1 MMVPFNSFDNTT
13 TGTTSYCVCRVEN
26 YVIVNGSCTTMNR
39 AGACAT
45 CADQCGVNGGIPGY
59 GCYSGLNG
67 NSGFAYSITPGSC
80 GGDPT
85 STTTTTVT
93 TSTPTTTVTTPTP
106 PPEPTPPPPRVLVL
120 IPVFVNGKPASPP
133 YIIEELP
140 YKVGGGFTII
150 SVNPNIWSM
159 DDINGTPIIY
169 KASDIDNPDSPLTE
183 DEELAI
189 EKSWISLEENL
200 NPDPDKNLIDI
211 GFAIGQTIRTS
222 LGAKAIENAKD
233 RLIIKYKGS
242 LVNPNPISGETVIGT
257 ITGGSTVTPGPTTRD
272 DKKKAEVKETFDEK
286 QKRFDRE
293 MKDSRK
299 PLFEME

>member
-26 YVIVNGSCTTMNR
+26 YVIVDESCTTMNR

-93 TSTPTTTVTTPTP
+93 TSTPTTTVITPTP
-106 PPEPTPPPPRVLVL
+106 PPEPTPPPKKTLVL
-120 IPVFVNGKPASPP
+120 IPILVNGKPASPP

-169 KASDIDNPDSPLTE
+169 KANDIEDPDLDLTE
-183 DEELAI
+183 DEILAI

-211 GFAIGQTIRTS
+211 GEAIGTPIRNALGPVVGKQTARQ
-222 LGAKAIENAKD
+222 
-233 RLIIKYKGS
+233 RLIDRYKGS

-257 ITGGSTVTPGPTTRD
+257 IIGGNTVTPVPTTRD
-272 DKKKAEVKETFDEK
+272 DKKKKETFEEM
-286 QKRFDRE
+286 QKRFDKE
-293 MKDSRK
+293 MKDLGK
-299 PLFEME
+299 PLFQME